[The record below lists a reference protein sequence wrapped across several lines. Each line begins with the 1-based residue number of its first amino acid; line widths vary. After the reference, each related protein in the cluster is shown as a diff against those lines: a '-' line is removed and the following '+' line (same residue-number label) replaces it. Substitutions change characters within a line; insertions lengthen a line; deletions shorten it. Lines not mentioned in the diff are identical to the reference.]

1 MISKQELKA
10 VLEAKSRNSPRRKT
24 KSQRW
29 KIEKL
34 GKLEAQFNMFDIQT
48 KEILERMGWN
58 GEEIILKVVLDG
70 LELKKK
76 CVFQYWGILPWN
88 FKKPEIKRS

>member
-48 KEILERMGWN
+48 KEILERMGGN

-76 CVFQYWGILPWN
+76 NAYFNIEAYCR
-88 FKKPEIKRS
+88 EISRNQK